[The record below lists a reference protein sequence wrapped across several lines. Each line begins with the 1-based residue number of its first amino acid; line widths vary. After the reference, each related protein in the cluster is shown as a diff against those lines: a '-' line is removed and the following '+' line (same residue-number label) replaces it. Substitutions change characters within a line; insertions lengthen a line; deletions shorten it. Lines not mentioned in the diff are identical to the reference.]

1 MKKSTVI
8 VGAGIIGSY
17 CALQLAEAHDP
28 GRIMIVDRQ
37 PFTYDNASCTNIGG
51 FATCE
56 VRPLASLHNIWRA
69 IKWLPNP
76 RAPLALRLRY
86 LPGLLPWLRV
96 FLKSAVSRQH
106 FDNVVRAQQSLM
118 KHASSEHLERLNGTG
133 LENLISQEGAICLY
147 KNEKRL
153 AADWNSRW
161 RLFREQGFDCYRLST
176 DELRAELPDLNSRIQ
191 HAIHVPDIHYW
202 KEPQSLLS
210 GLHELL
216 RERGIDIRPGE
227 VTGIRRGARSVAA
240 LTLSDE
246 DELPFGCLIVAAG
259 AWSKS
264 LCRELGDNVP
274 LDTERGYCTSLPNA
288 GVSINHLLLLV
299 EDDFVATP
307 MHSGLRLGGTVEL
320 AGLDAAPNFSRT
332 ALMANQIRA
341 YFPDIN
347 TDGRTNMIGFRP
359 SVPDGLP
366 VISRASKFD
375 NAFFAFGHGHVGVT
389 QSAITGKLIAQLIT
403 GENTD
408 IDLGPFSVGRFS

>member
-1 MKKSTVI
+1 MKKNTVI

-17 CALQLAEAHDP
+17 CALQLAETRDP
-28 GRIMIVDRQ
+28 SSIMIVDRE
-37 PFTYDNASCTNIGG
+37 PFAYNNASCANMGG

-86 LPGLLPWLRV
+86 LPDLLPWLHV
-96 FLKSAVSRQH
+96 FLKSAVSRRH
-106 FDNVVRAQQSLM
+106 FDHVVRAQQALM
-118 KHASSEHLERLNGTG
+118 KHASSAHIERLNGTG
-133 LENLISQEGAICLY
+133 LENLISQEGTVCLY
-147 KNEKRL
+147 KNEKRRT
-153 AADWNSRW
+153 ADWNSRW
-161 RLFREQGFDCYRLST
+161 RLFREQGFDCHRLST
-176 DELRAELPDLNSRIQ
+176 DELRAALPDLSSRIQ
-191 HAIHVPDIHYW
+191 YAIQVPDIRYW

-210 GLHELL
+210 GLHNLL
-216 RERGIDIRPGE
+216 GARGVDIRPGE
-227 VTGIRRGARSVAA
+227 VTGIRRTARSVAA

-246 DELPFGCLIVAAG
+246 DELPCSDLIIAAG

-264 LCRELGDNVP
+264 LCRELGDTVP
-274 LDTERGYCTSLPNA
+274 LDTERGYCTSLPDA
-288 GVSINHLLLLV
+288 RVRINHLLLLV

-320 AGLDAAPNFSRT
+320 AGLDAAPDFSRT
-332 ALMANQIRA
+332 ALMTEQIRT
-341 YFPDIN
+341 YFPEIN
-347 TDGRTNMIGFRP
+347 TDDRTDMIGFRP

-366 VISRASKFD
+366 VISRASTFD
-375 NAFFAFGHGHVGVT
+375 NAYFAFGHGHVGMT

-408 IDLGPFSVGRFS
+408 IDLRPFSVGRFS